1 MKHWTLL
8 FSYWI
13 YIYFILYYFKLV
25 HYSPI
30 LLLLTTCITNIVTL
44 CKHTYN
50 IFDKKKY
57 KLYILFLYLNIIL
70 HFLPFYYLYKTQ
82 KKINHYDTVK
92 FSLIAYVVYT
102 FCLKTINYSMSEVY
116 NNLHNFFK
124 IKDFIK
130 LRFVNVFEFVLF
142 MCITLYVNYLII
154 KGINEKNKKQYKKL
168 YNDNTIL

>member
-13 YIYFILYYFKLV
+13 YIYFILYYFKVV

-30 LLLLTTCITNIVTL
+30 LLLLATCFSNIAAL
-44 CKHTYN
+44 CKYIYK
-50 IFDKKKY
+50 IFDY
-57 KLYILFLYLNIIL
+57 RLYILFTYLNISL

-82 KKINHYDTVK
+82 ENVNHYDTIK
-92 FSLIAYVVYT
+92 FSFIAYFVYI
-102 FCLKTINYSMSEVY
+102 CSLKTVNYTMPEVY
-116 NNLHNFFK
+116 SNLHNFFK
-124 IKDFIK
+124 IEDMIK

-154 KGINEKNKKQYKKL
+154 KGINEKNKEKYKKL